1 MSVEYENLLPSNFP
15 SPTRSTSK
23 RTRAV
28 LIVTKSKKVAP
39 LPKTVS
45 SPRRTSPRKPPLQL
59 ARKAW
64 PDRPPRPEDFS
75 FYIAIMLLFFTLMFI
90 LVSYFCFLTPPDS
103 IFEVNYIG
111 RINILF
117 LLPGTHCLYC
127 CKHKII
133 KYNIKKL
140 FFALKTLS
148 KIHSFFNV
156 FSYK

>member
-59 ARKAW
+59 APQGLAVQT
-64 PDRPPRPEDFS
+64 PRPAVPPPLPD
-75 FYIAIMLLFFTLMFI
+75 LLLHQE
-90 LVSYFCFLTPPDS
+90 LLLL
-103 IFEVNYIG
+103 
-111 RINILF
+111 R
-117 LLPGTHCLYC
+117 LPGP
-127 CKHKII
+127 
-133 KYNIKKL
+133 
-140 FFALKTLS
+140 TLL
-148 KIHSFFNV
+148 
-156 FSYK
+156 